1 MGTTVKIRLPIDAYD
16 LRARLFPALVISFPT
31 LAFIYA
37 VVPSARGFWGGVSG
51 SILEAA
57 VLFVLMRIGRD
68 RGARLQDK
76 LYRIWGGKP
85 TTVMLRHRDHSLDAH
100 TKQRYKQTLARLSGL
115 VFPSEAEELAAPE
128 SADEV
133 YESAIRAL
141 LELRRRSSDRLVFN
155 ENCNYGFVRNL
166 VGLKPIGLATVLLTL
181 AADVFLYLRREA
193 DLKSLGISALV
204 SLLGGCMLLLMTK
217 GSVRRTANA
226 YAIAL
231 LRTCEMSPRRPR
243 AT

>member
-1 MGTTVKIRLPIDAYD
+1 MKLRLAIDAYD
-16 LRARLFPALVISFPT
+16 LRARLFPALVISFPA

-37 VVPSARGFWGGVSG
+37 VIPSARGFWGGMSG

-76 LYRIWGGKP
+76 LYGIWGGKP
-85 TTVMLRHRDHSLDAH
+85 TTIMLRHRDHSLDAH
-100 TKQRYKQTLARLSGL
+100 TKERYKQTLARLSGL

-128 SADEV
+128 SADELH
-133 YESAIRAL
+133 ESAIRAL
-141 LELRRRSSDRLVFN
+141 LEQRRRSPDKLVFT

-181 AADVFLYLRREA
+181 AADVFLYLRRAA
-193 DLKSLGISALV
+193 DLKSLGVSALV
-204 SLLGGCMLLLMTK
+204 SLLTGSMLLLMTE

-231 LRTCEMSPRRPR
+231 LRTCETTRRPSR
-243 AT
+243 AAT

>member
-1 MGTTVKIRLPIDAYD
+1 MYD

-37 VVPSARGFWGGVSG
+37 VIPSARGFWGWVSG

-68 RGARLQDK
+68 RGAYLQGK
-76 LYRIWGGKP
+76 LYAIWGGKP
-85 TTVMLRHRDHSLDAH
+85 TTIMLRHRDHSVDAH
-100 TKQRYKQTLARLSGL
+100 TKERYKQTLARLSGL
-115 VFPSEAEELAAPE
+115 ALPTDAEELADPE
-128 SADEV
+128 SADAL

-141 LELRRRSSDRLVFN
+141 LEQRRRSSDKLVFT
-155 ENCNYGFVRNL
+155 ENCNYGYVRNL
-166 VGLKPIGLATVLLTL
+166 VGLKPIGLATVLMTL
-181 AADVFLYLRREA
+181 AADVFLYLRRAA
-193 DLKSLGISALV
+193 DLKSLGVSALV
-204 SLLGGCMLLLMTK
+204 SLLTGSMLLLMTK
-217 GSVRRTANA
+217 GSVRRTADA

-231 LRTCEMSPRRPR
+231 LRTCETSRRSSR